1 MDTILVKKLYL
12 VVKKYDKSYDSSG
25 LLRGELW
32 KWRHDPGY
40 KIVLRVALFLN
51 LRALTFHEEHGAIV
65 SITKSLQQREWLG
78 ETNLTFWCIRAN
90 IHDENTSRFSL
101 NDDLKLRKKNS

>member
-40 KIVLRVALFLN
+40 KIVLRVALFLCG
-51 LRALTFHEEHGAIV
+51 LSPFM
-65 SITKSLQQREWLG
+65 KSMEL
-78 ETNLTFWCIRAN
+78 
-90 IHDENTSRFSL
+90 S
-101 NDDLKLRKKNS
+101 